1 MRLLVIGTGVIG
13 TTYAWQLM
21 QAGCE
26 VTHYVRK
33 GRKEMFDREGMK
45 IECLDMRRSKGVET
59 KVDYRPDFVDC
70 LANKNRYDLILISVG
85 SDQLVPVLELL
96 KEKAGEADVL
106 FFRTLGWE
114 RKS

>member
-33 GRKEMFDREGMK
+33 GRK
-45 IECLDMRRSKGVET
+45 VE
-59 KVDYRPDFVDC
+59 
-70 LANKNRYDLILISVG
+70 
-85 SDQLVPVLELL
+85 
-96 KEKAGEADVL
+96 
-106 FFRTLGWE
+106 
-114 RKS
+114 